1 MGRMTDDQLTLPQPT
16 FQRNHALHLCSIYGK
31 GSAAMATDLQG
42 LLLRA
47 MLDTGQLLL

>member
-1 MGRMTDDQLTLPQPT
+1 MGRMTDVRLILPQPT

-42 LLLRA
+42 LLLCT
-47 MLDTGQLLL
+47 MLDNVRLLP